1 MFDTRDPLFRAV
13 NSHPH
18 RGPPL
23 LIQGRVVFLDDL
35 RISFGRYDAFDA
47 RNPEF
52 AATPAA
58 PPLHPPRMLPDGTIS
73 CTRSPP
79 VTANLQASTIKHAK

>member
-1 MFDTRDPLFRAV
+1 MFDPRDAEFFAV
-13 NSHPH
+13 TSHPR

-23 LIQGRVVFLDDL
+23 LTPHGVVFRDDL
-35 RISFGRYDAFDA
+35 RISFGRFDAFDA

-58 PPLHPPRMLPDGTIS
+58 PPLRPPRMLPDGTIS
-73 CTRSPP
+73 CTRAPP
-79 VTANLQASTIKHAK
+79 VTANLQASATKH